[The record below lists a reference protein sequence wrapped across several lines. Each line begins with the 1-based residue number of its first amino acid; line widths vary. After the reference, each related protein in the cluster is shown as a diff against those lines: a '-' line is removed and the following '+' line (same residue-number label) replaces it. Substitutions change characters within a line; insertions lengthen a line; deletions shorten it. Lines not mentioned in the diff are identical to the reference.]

1 MKYVIKC
8 AKSKLRECEES
19 ASKVV
24 LQEELCVAAF
34 VQIFRPWDSHPRLHL
49 VKFLLFSIWNGFV
62 EHLRNGV
69 FLHLHLVT
77 DKFNR
82 EQGIRIR
89 RALFLFIS
97 PELDRFR
104 RHKLWRLTSKGRRR
118 QYSEV
123 HPPFENSDG
132 HFSLSYS
139 YNTDPRPWTEYN
151 EIDILLC
158 ITCCWKYSPRISLT
172 IGLFYWHWFCSHC
185 WSIAM
190 SNLQLRPKIG
200 FAINSLRYGF

>member
-24 LQEELCVAAF
+24 LQEELCVVAF
-34 VQIFRPWDSHPRLHL
+34 AQIFRPWDSHPRLHL
-49 VKFLLFSIWNGFV
+49 VKFLLFCQSGTDLLKICAMMS
-62 EHLRNGV
+62 

-97 PELDRFR
+97 PELD
-104 RHKLWRLTSKGRRR
+104 
-118 QYSEV
+118 
-123 HPPFENSDG
+123 
-132 HFSLSYS
+132 
-139 YNTDPRPWTEYN
+139 
-151 EIDILLC
+151 
-158 ITCCWKYSPRISLT
+158 
-172 IGLFYWHWFCSHC
+172 
-185 WSIAM
+185 
-190 SNLQLRPKIG
+190 
-200 FAINSLRYGF
+200 